1 MTRAQDFGKQLQK
14 FRQQSHDIE
23 RPGKLSR
30 RRFGVELAKVMGLR
44 YGVTDDMIYNLEA
57 GRSRYLYQDRELI
70 KGILKVLIRFGAI
83 TRLEE
88 ANLLLDLGGNH
99 PLDQAELEAINVTWI
114 VVQPPPLHPTTL
126 PNPKVHYE
134 TGGYVSGYFE
144 EPRSE
149 YEAGGSEEDPKTD

>member
-14 FRQQSHDIE
+14 YREQSHDNE

-30 RRFGVELAKVMGLR
+30 RRFGVELAKGMGLK

-57 GRSRYLYQDRELI
+57 GRSRYLFQDRELI
-70 KGILKVLIRFGAI
+70 KGILKVLIQFGAI

-99 PLDQAELEAINVTWI
+99 PLDQAELEAINVNWI
-114 VVQPPPLHPTTL
+114 VVQPPPFRPTSVSN
-126 PNPKVHYE
+126 PNFRYE
-134 TGGYVSGYFE
+134 PGGHVSGYFE

-149 YEAGGSEEDPKTD
+149 YEAGKPEEDP